1 VYKKENEDMKTFID
15 KLREVP
21 VDHLEKMISCQ
32 KNQIKTSQR
41 DLETMERV
49 LDEKQEPK
57 Q

>member
-1 VYKKENEDMKTFID
+1 MKTFID

-21 VDHLEKMISCQ
+21 VNRLENMILCQ

-49 LDEKQEPK
+49 LDEKEK
-57 Q
+57 SVE